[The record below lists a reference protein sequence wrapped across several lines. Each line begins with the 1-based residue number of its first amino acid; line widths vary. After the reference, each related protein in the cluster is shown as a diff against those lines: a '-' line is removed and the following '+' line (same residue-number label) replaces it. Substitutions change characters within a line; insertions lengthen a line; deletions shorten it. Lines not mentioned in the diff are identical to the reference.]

1 MREVQCVELIT
12 AEVHPNDAPPFFKL
26 TSRSVD
32 GQGRKG
38 DSRSLD
44 SDGESWAAKWRI
56 EVRSHE
62 DQSFPLPIPFAMR
75 FFASMKDILK
85 IPCRHINM
93 HRSNFALILLS
104 EVVPEV
110 NDFDWTTQLPVLLHV
125 MTLGIL
131 NFCKIELK
139 IIFT

>member
-12 AEVHPNDAPPFFKL
+12 AEVHPNEAPPFYRL

-32 GQGRKG
+32 NHGRSV
-38 DSRSLD
+38 DDQSTWQETN
-44 SDGESWAAKWRI
+44 GESWAAKWRI
-56 EVRSHE
+56 EVRTNE
-62 DQSFPLPIPFAMR
+62 GQPIPLPIPTNR
-75 FFASMKDILK
+75 KFFASMKDILR

-104 EVVPEV
+104 EIVPEV

-125 MTLGIL
+125 MTLGMMKLL
-131 NFCKIELK
+131 NIV
-139 IIFT
+139 